1 MKKTFIFGI
10 ALFSFTALSA
20 QTQLQPQEQVTA
32 ESEEI
37 ELPEVTT
44 VISGESVKAGL
55 DSLPDFK
62 DVLEEPQ
69 DSGNVVP
76 VLPEVEIKEGDN
88 SSTGTAQI
96 ADKNIYAEG
105 QLGGGYP
112 SLFKGDFSVYRQ
124 DENPFTLE
132 FHHNSQA
139 GFAKKSLTQ
148 GYNTRDTSMSVERT
162 FENKNVAFTFGGLY
176 QSIGNGLQN
185 KVINISDLNNDSVD
199 GNAEIKWTL
208 PKGFTLG
215 AGAKGGFYNRYADIT
230 YAPDFYPPL
239 WVQNVVTY
247 DAEPSIFAV
256 WSGHGFNIDLNG
268 NFWFG
273 GIKPCSKTVYNRGD
287 FGLDFAWAN
296 EKVRLFGDVAAV
308 FGNTVDEKALAPFC
322 VGIEAA
328 VPVSFANRKF
338 AFGLEGG
345 LSSERNSVSELEK
358 QYRFTGFS
366 EMPGESSLWYGKMNF
381 SIPVKSSF
389 TCNLGADFRKTAFGN
404 GSWVPSYAGD
414 AECGVYAYECRN
426 VTFFTTDFDFTY
438 HYKLVSVAAIW
449 HSNWIDV
456 PALEPQQMLKLNV
469 SLQSEASKWGAN
481 LMFGLG
487 LGDKIQAPVISL
499 DSFFRVTPAVRIVF
513 AAEDVIE
520 LCTGKGRTYA
530 GQYVAEGG
538 NVSVLVKFFF

>member
-1 MKKTFIFGI
+1 M
-10 ALFSFTALSA
+10 LFSVTALSA
-20 QTQLQPQEQVTA
+20 QTKLQDQDSSQNQNKEQITA

-55 DSLPDFK
+55 DSLPEFE
-62 DVLEEPQ
+62 DVLEETQ
-69 DSGNVVP
+69 NSGDVVP
-76 VLPEVEIKEGDN
+76 VLPEVELGEGN
-88 SSTGTAQI
+88 ATALAGTQTT
-96 ADKNIYAEG
+96 DKNIYAEG

-124 DENPFTLE
+124 DENPFSLS

-139 GFAKKSLTQ
+139 GFARKSLTQ

-162 FENKNVAFTFGGLY
+162 FENKNLSFTFGGLY
-176 QSIGNGLQN
+176 ESIGNGLQN

-199 GNAEIKWTL
+199 GTAKIKWTL

-215 AGAKGGFYNRYADIT
+215 AGAKGGFYNRYADVT

-247 DAEPSIFAV
+247 DVEPSLFAA
-256 WSGHGFNIDLNG
+256 WAGHGFNIDLNG
-268 NFWFG
+268 NFWIG
-273 GIKPCSKTVYNRGD
+273 GIKPCSATVFNRGD
-287 FGLDFAWAN
+287 FGLNLGWAN
-296 EKVRLFGDVAAV
+296 ENVRLYGDVAVV

-322 VGIEAA
+322 AGIEAFI
-328 VPVSFANRKF
+328 PVSFANRKF
-338 AFGLEGG
+338 ALGLEGG
-345 LSSERNSVSELEK
+345 LFSERNSVSELEK
-358 QYRFTGFS
+358 KYRFTGFS
-366 EMPGESSLWYGKMNF
+366 GMPGESSLWYGKIDF

-389 TCNLGADFRKTAFGN
+389 TCNLGVDFRKTAFGN
-404 GSWVPSYAGD
+404 GSWNPSYAGESD
-414 AECGVYAYECRN
+414 CGVYAYECKN
-426 VTFFTTDFDFTY
+426 VTYFTTDLDFTY
-438 HYKLVSVAAIW
+438 HYKWISVAAVW

-456 PALEPQQMLKLNV
+456 PALEPQQMLKLNF

-481 LMFGLG
+481 LLFGLG
-487 LGDKIQAPVISL
+487 LGDKLQAPVINL

-513 AAEDVIE
+513 ACEDVIE

-538 NVSVLVKFFF
+538 NVSLLVKFFF